1 MRPLDGPPAQG
12 PPEIEEVRV
21 SRYEDE
27 LEEQFIEEPEND
39 LEEPAD
45 GRDGTTD
52 HGSSD
57 DPESLDAMD
66 PLRRDT
72 FLLDGERD
80 YNGLQDGSMT
90 SEGEDVPDDD
100 SEWDG
105 LEDDDGNDDDE
116 DR

>member
-1 MRPLDGPPAQG
+1 M
-12 PPEIEEVRV
+12 

-39 LEEPAD
+39 LEQPAD

-72 FLLDGERD
+72 FLLDGDQESTAVPED
-80 YNGLQDGSMT
+80 EEGT
-90 SEGEDVPDDD
+90 SGQTDGEDVLDED

-105 LEDDDGNDDDE
+105 LEDEDDGGDQ
-116 DR
+116 R

>member
-1 MRPLDGPPAQG
+1 M
-12 PPEIEEVRV
+12 

-27 LEEQFIEEPEND
+27 LEQQFIEDPEND
-39 LEEPAD
+39 LEQPAD

-52 HGSSD
+52 LGSSD
-57 DPESLDAMD
+57 DPDTLDAID

-72 FLLDGERD
+72 FLLDGDED
-80 YNGLQDGSMT
+80 YNGIPDYQEGKP
-90 SEGEDVPDDD
+90 EAPAGEDVPDED

-105 LEDDDGNDDDE
+105 LEDEEDTEGE

>member
-1 MRPLDGPPAQG
+1 M
-12 PPEIEEVRV
+12 

-27 LEEQFIEEPEND
+27 LEDQFIEEPEND

-72 FLLDGERD
+72 FLLDGDQD
-80 YNGLQDGSMT
+80 YNGTPDNQEGRAEAA
-90 SEGEDVPDDD
+90 EGEDIPDED

-105 LEDDDGNDDDE
+105 LEDE
-116 DR
+116 DVGVEEPR

>member
-1 MRPLDGPPAQG
+1 M
-12 PPEIEEVRV
+12 

-39 LEEPAD
+39 LEQPAD

-72 FLLDGERD
+72 FLLDGD
-80 YNGLQDGSMT
+80 QDGSGVPDDGEGT
-90 SEGEDVPDDD
+90 SGPADGEDVLDED

-105 LEDDDGNDDDE
+105 LEDEDDGGDGDDQ
-116 DR
+116 R

>member
-1 MRPLDGPPAQG
+1 M
-12 PPEIEEVRV
+12 

-27 LEEQFIEEPEND
+27 LEQQFIEEPEND
-39 LEEPAD
+39 LEQPAD

-52 HGSSD
+52 IGSSD
-57 DPESLDAMD
+57 DPDTLDAID

-72 FLLDGERD
+72 FLLDGDQD
-80 YNGLQDGSMT
+80 YNG
-90 SEGEDVPDDD
+90 VPDYQEGKAEASTDEDIPDED

-105 LEDDDGNDDDE
+105 LEDDEDSGNDDA